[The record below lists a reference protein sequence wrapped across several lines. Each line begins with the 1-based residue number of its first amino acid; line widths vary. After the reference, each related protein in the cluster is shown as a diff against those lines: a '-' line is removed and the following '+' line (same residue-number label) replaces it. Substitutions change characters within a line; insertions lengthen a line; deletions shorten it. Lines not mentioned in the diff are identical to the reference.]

1 MKFEELLVCA
11 KLGDE
16 NARQT
21 LLEMYRPM
29 LVKASIIN
37 SSFDEDLYQEEC
49 LTLIKCIE
57 QFVI

>member
-37 SSFDEDLYQEEC
+37 GSFDEDLYQELC
-49 LTLIKCIE
+49 VVLVRSIE
-57 QFVI
+57 KFAI